1 MNLWAL
7 IPLISFIVFT
17 VLLVIVLP
25 QAKKRANRLFAVFL
39 FASELWSFTAFML
52 LYNVNASTQYLIFW
66 NGLVITAIPLV
77 VVTYYHFL
85 RAYNNKPGGIGVYL
99 GYVVVLAILALSLT
113 GHVVKDAYFIGDLLY
128 HDIFPWEYIIAAIL
142 TPLLA
147 FTLFMLIGRYRS
159 STDPIDRNRTA
170 YLIVGWSIL
179 LLISYITPFSPAL
192 KTLPTDHLGNL
203 VNALII
209 TYAISRFQLL
219 NIQLVMRRVL
229 VYLILVGV
237 VVGITTGSVL
247 LGFYYFTGK
256 PIIYVILLSTL
267 VVLALV
273 AAGRP
278 LMRFAE
284 KGVDR
289 LFYRKTY
296 DYRQALLGFSS
307 KMSHILNLDALA
319 KEILPSIAKSLSI
332 TRASLLLQDSDSGDF
347 SVQFSY
353 PKDRS
358 VASGELRFNADSSII
373 AWLDKEGSPLNPGQ
387 IGNIPEFRGL
397 WQVEKEQLTGS
408 DLGLLYPLKS
418 RDKLIGILALGK
430 KETGGLYSH
439 EDIGLV
445 ASIANQAGIIIE
457 NAQLYTHARI
467 RANTD
472 ELTGLYNHRHFHER
486 LEQEIARGSRFGST
500 FSLIMLDIDL
510 FKAYN
515 DIYGHLAGDQVL
527 RKVGKYI
534 ESSIRSIDLAFRYGG
549 EEFTII
555 LPEARLDDAYK
566 VAERI
571 RKTIESKTSSRAMPI
586 TVSLGLANW
595 PNDGVMKEEIIGRA
609 DVALYRAKQTGRN
622 RACLSSDIL
631 KPETPLIGAELEAKP
646 KALSIIYAL
655 AATVDAKDSYTYG
668 HSRKV
673 SEYSVAIAEALKLP
687 QDRITTI
694 RAAGLLHDIGK
705 IGIPDSILKKRTPL
719 TEEEWKPIR
728 AHPELGVE
736 ILRHVIDLVNCLPAI
751 LHHHEHLD
759 GSGYPAGLNGDS
771 IPLEARILAIADA
784 YDAMTSPR
792 PYRDRLSSDEA
803 INELRRCAGTQFDP
817 SLVEVFCKIV
827 QQTELK
833 VLGIKTETDIETA
846 D

>member
-1 MNLWAL
+1 MSIWAI
-7 IPLISFIVFT
+7 IPLVTCIFYVVLFVFA
-17 VLLVIVLP
+17 LQQI
-25 QAKKRANRLFAVFL
+25 QRRANKIFAFFL
-39 FASELWSFTAFML
+39 GIAAFWSFTAFML
-52 LYNVNASTQYLIFW
+52 HLDAPPERTLLW
-66 NGLVITAIPLV
+66 NQILV
-77 VVTYYHFL
+77 VALVWTLITYYHFA
-85 RAYNNKPGGIGVYL
+85 RAYTNRPGGRWLYA
-99 GYVVVLAILALSLT
+99 GYALVIIIAVLSFSGNIVNYSYVIDGT
-113 GHVVKDAYFIGDLLY
+113 LY
-128 HDIFPWEYIIAAIL
+128 HDLGISLYFITGVSLSYVGAVFF
-142 TPLLA
+142 LL
-147 FTLFMLIGRYRS
+147 FKKYRG
-159 STDPIDRNRTA
+159 STDPIDRNRTM
-170 YLIVGWSIL
+170 YLVAGWSIMVL
-179 LLISYITPFSPAL
+179 LTLTNNIPKLAGFPLDHIGSLI
-192 KTLPTDHLGNL
+192 
-203 VNALII
+203 NALII
-209 TYAISRFQLL
+209 SYAISRFQLL
-219 NIQLVMRRVL
+219 NIQLVMRKVM
-229 VYLILVGV
+229 VYAILVSV

-247 LGFYYFTGK
+247 LGFNYFADK
-256 PIIYVILLSTL
+256 PVTYVILFSTL
-267 VVLALV
+267 VVLSLILAV
-273 AAGRP
+273 RP
-278 LMRFAE
+278 LIRVSE

-296 DYRQALLGFSS
+296 DYRRALLGFSS

-319 KEILPSIAKSLSI
+319 KEILPSMTKAISI

-347 SVQFSY
+347 SVQFAY
-353 PKDRS
+353 PKAKREVKD
-358 VASGELRFNADSSII
+358 ELRFSADSSIV
-373 AWLDKEGSPLNPGQ
+373 AWLDKKSSPINPVQ

-397 WQVEKEQLTGS
+397 WQVEKEQLAGS

-430 KETGGLYSH
+430 KQSGGLYSH

-457 NAQLYTHARI
+457 NAQLYTHAKI

-500 FSLIMLDIDL
+500 FSLIMMDIDL

-527 RKVGKYI
+527 RRVGKYI

-549 EEFTII
+549 EEFAII

-622 RACLSSDIL
+622 RACLSSEVL
-631 KPETPLIGAELEAKP
+631 KPETPLIGAELEARP
-646 KALSIIYAL
+646 QALSIIYAL

-673 SEYSVAIAEALKLP
+673 SEYAVAIAEALKLP

-705 IGIPDSILKKRTPL
+705 IGIPDSILKKRAPL
-719 TEEEWKPIR
+719 TDEEWKPIK

-759 GSGYPAGLNGDS
+759 GSGYPAGLSGDS
-771 IPLEARILAIADA
+771 IPLEARILTIADA

-792 PYRDRLSSDEA
+792 PYRERLSSDEA
-803 INELRRCAGTQFDP
+803 INELRRCAGTQFDAG
-817 SLVEVFCKIV
+817 LVEAFCKIV
-827 QQTELK
+827 QQTEPK
-833 VLGIKTETDIETA
+833 ILGIKTETDSDAT